1 MTMLGRLLA
10 CLTLL
15 VPGLAWGGNGGSTY
29 SRFGLG
35 DIRYGYSA
43 QSLGMGGTGVAVRSS
58 SAIDPLN
65 PAGWGAISRTRY
77 AIGAL
82 YEGWSVSDGSSST
95 FLSSA
100 EFNGAMIAVPVSP
113 SNGIVLAFG
122 ITPYSRVNYHAVD
135 TTASLGGLDYTLRF
149 RGSGGLS
156 AAHAGLSFSVSE
168 EFQVGAKVQYY
179 FGTIRHI
186 VGQEFATSDYS
197 NASVERSTQFR
208 GVGGTFGII
217 YTGLSRSLG
226 LEENARFGIGAFLS
240 TGSKLTATQDDFLT
254 YVNGGVTTR
263 DTATV
268 AEGSVRLPVAY
279 GFGLSYATDRLVLA
293 ADIQSQNWD
302 DFTVDGVHPQEI
314 RNSVRM
320 SAGVEFLPKR
330 EPGLPYGQRLSYRA
344 GTFYHQTYYRVKN
357 EPINEFGLSGG
368 VSLPI
373 TGETRLHI
381 GAEYAMRGTTDL
393 QLQKDNILRLSFTVT
408 GGELWFTRPSEE

>member
-1 MTMLGRLLA
+1 MTTLGRLLC
-10 CLTLL
+10 CLFIL
-15 VPGLAWGGNGGSTY
+15 VPGFAWGGNGGSTY

-43 QSLGMGGTGVAVRSS
+43 QSLGMGSGGIAVRSS

-65 PAGWGAISRTRY
+65 PAGWSAISRTRY

-82 YEGWSVSDGSSST
+82 YEGYSVSDGASST
-95 FLSSA
+95 YLSSA
-100 EFNGAMIAVPVSP
+100 EFNGAMIAVPLSTA
-113 SNGIVLAFG
+113 NGIVFAGG
-122 ITPYSRVNYHAVD
+122 ITPYSRVNYNAID
-135 TTASLGGLDYTLRF
+135 TTASQGGLDYTLRF
-149 RGSGGLS
+149 RGNGGVS
-156 AAHAGLSFSVSE
+156 AAHAGLSVSVSE
-168 EFQVGAKVQYY
+168 DLQAGAKIQYY

-186 VGQEFATSDYS
+186 VDQEFSTSDYS

-208 GVGGTFGII
+208 GIGGTFGLI
-217 YTGLSRSLG
+217 YTGLSKTLG
-226 LEENARFGIGAFLS
+226 LEENARFGVGAFLS

-268 AEGSVRLPVAY
+268 AEHSVRLPVSC
-279 GFGLSYATDRLVLA
+279 GLGLSYATERLVVA
-293 ADIQSQNWD
+293 ADVQTQNWN
-302 DFTVDGVHPQEI
+302 DFTVDGVHPIEI

-330 EPGLPYGQRLSYRA
+330 EPGLPYSQRLSYRA
-344 GTFYHQTYYRVKN
+344 GTFYHQTTYRIKN

-368 VSLPI
+368 ISLPI

-408 GGELWFTRPSEE
+408 GGELWFTRPPEE